1 MIISKTN
8 EYIKHVKSLSEKKYR
23 DEYEEY
29 VVEGIKLVNEAIEEK
44 LNIKK
49 ILICKELCTKEFDF
63 ENVEYVSEQVFKYI
77 SDTETPQGVMT
88 IIEKKKFNGEYGKI
102 VFALDNLSDPGNL
115 GTIIRTLDSAGI
127 NSLIL
132 SKGSADLYNSK
143 VVRSTMGAIFRIDAE
158 YTENLQSKLLNL
170 KEQGYRIIVTSLQAD
185 KYIYDLPFK
194 EKCVVVIGNESKGVS
209 EKIMELADIKT
220 KIPMLGRTES
230 LNAAV
235 AASIIA
241 YEAVRQ
247 NFVG

>member
-49 ILICKELCTKEFDF
+49 ILICKELCIKEFDF
-63 ENVEYVSEQVFKYI
+63 ENIEYVSEQVFKYI
-77 SDTETPQGVMT
+77 SDTETPQGVMA

-132 SKGSADLYNSK
+132 SKGSADLYNPK

-170 KEQGYRIIVTSLQAD
+170 KEQGYKIIVTSLQSD

-235 AASIIA
+235 AASIMA

>member
-49 ILICKELCTKEFDF
+49 ILICKELCGKEFNF
-63 ENVEYVSEQVFKYI
+63 KNIEYVSEQVFKYI
-77 SDTETPQGVMT
+77 SDTETPQGVMA

-102 VFALDNLSDPGNL
+102 VFALDNLNDPGNL

-132 SKGSADLYNSK
+132 SKGSADLYNPK

-158 YTENLQSKLLNL
+158 YAENLQSKLLNL
-170 KEQGYRIIVTSLQAD
+170 KEQGYKIIVTSLQAD

-235 AASIIA
+235 AASIMA

>member
-49 ILICKELCTKEFDF
+49 ILICKELCIKEFDF
-63 ENVEYVSEQVFKYI
+63 ENIEYVSEQVFKYI
-77 SDTETPQGVMT
+77 SDTETPQGVMA

-132 SKGSADLYNSK
+132 SKGSADLYNPK

-170 KEQGYRIIVTSLQAD
+170 KEQGYKIIVTSLQSD

>member
-49 ILICKELCTKEFDF
+49 ILICKELCIKEFDF
-63 ENVEYVSEQVFKYI
+63 ENIEYVSEQVFKYI
-77 SDTETPQGVMT
+77 SDTETPQGVMA

-132 SKGSADLYNSK
+132 SKGSADLYNPK

-170 KEQGYRIIVTSLQAD
+170 KEQGYKIIVTSLQSD

-194 EKCVVVIGNESKGVS
+194 E
-209 EKIMELADIKT
+209 
-220 KIPMLGRTES
+220 
-230 LNAAV
+230 
-235 AASIIA
+235 
-241 YEAVRQ
+241 
-247 NFVG
+247 

>member
-49 ILICKELCTKEFDF
+49 ILICKELCIKEFDF

-77 SDTETPQGVMT
+77 SDTETPQGVMA
-88 IIEKKKFNGEYGKI
+88 IIEKKKPNGEYGKI

-132 SKGSADLYNSK
+132 SKGSADLYNPK

-170 KEQGYRIIVTSLQAD
+170 KEQGYKIIVTSLQAD